1 MERVELEGVL
11 EELGHYEG
19 EDAGL
24 DDGGDIGSALLSRLH
39 NSHAEGHRHV
49 CTVVGAM
56 SQELKDQGFPLSP
69 VAYFG
74 ATVSSLEGLSKDPS
88 CGADPVV
95 SALVFFLSEVLPRM
109 PQNLLRSRAGPVL
122 ETLGRVLM
130 AGVLTESALEGALR
144 CVPHMIVVGGKDN
157 WPSAAPLYK
166 IILEYVTDSRSVVR
180 KLSHS
185 CIRDVLQGFQGSPT
199 LVSASEEIKAVF
211 ERFLLLAAGSNSAST
226 AAIEGGGSGWN
237 IVYML
242 NALQYC
248 LPLMVTKHKN
258 KILAYFKPLLELR
271 HSIVTRNIMDIL
283 HTLCLNPASE
293 VAPETLMELICLLAS
308 SALDKEDSA
317 DTMASTARL
326 LSVGTKKV
334 YALNRQ
340 ACVVKLAVI
349 INALGDI
356 LARGHE
362 EAVFAATES
371 LRSLIRTCIDDS
383 LIKQGV
389 DQINLTESSGERR
402 SGPTAIEKICV
413 TLESLLG
420 YQYNEV
426 WDMSFQ
432 ILSAMFEKL
441 GKSSHMMSGA
451 IRNLAEMQ
459 KLSEEVLAHRKQLHA
474 CLGAAVGALGPEL
487 FLTILPLKVDVEDI
501 SEANVW
507 LLPILKQ
514 YTVGAHLSF
523 FKRQILFL
531 IRRLQQ
537 KSQKLERDGL
547 IVSARNLKALVYSL
561 WSLLPAFCNYPV
573 DTASGFEGLQK
584 VLCDTLREEPE
595 LRGIICSSLQVLIQ
609 QNRTVLTGNFEA
621 SDDEMS
627 IFELKAR
634 ACYTPQLSGE
644 NLNAIRSSSPE
655 FFSVLSEIF
664 FKDLKDSGGCLQSTI
679 HELASI
685 SDKKLVKKFFTRTM
699 YELLKVIQ
707 KINNTDQDKSST
719 SKEVDASSGENSSLV
734 KRALLLDL
742 AVSLLPGLEM
752 EEINCLFS
760 AIKPGFKDK
769 DGLIQ
774 KKTYKILSIIL
785 KRNDFLSRE
794 LDGLLGMMIEEL
806 PHCHFSAKRYRL
818 DCLHYLILHM
828 SKDASG
834 ERKQDIIS
842 SYLTEIILALKEANK
857 KTRNRAYELLVEI
870 GRACGDEEQGGKRE
884 YLQHFFNMVAGGL
897 AGETPHMISAA
908 IKGLARLSYEFSDL
922 ISTAYSLL
930 PSAFLLM
937 QRENREITKANLGF
951 LKVLVAKSQ
960 ANGLHMHLGGIVD
973 GLLKWRDNTRNHF
986 KSKVKLLIEMMVKKC
1001 GLDAVKAVMPE
1012 EHMKLLTNIRK
1023 ISERKE
1029 RKEKSETGSLY
1040 SRASNSRHSRWN
1052 HTHIFSS
1059 FGEDESDAG
1068 GDLVVGTISGGKSK
1082 ASRAANSRA
1091 SSSLKRR
1098 VAPKMLSEDLLDQLD
1113 LLDRQR
1119 TRSSLYMSAAQ
1130 RKRKADPGE
1139 EPAEIAAD
1147 GRLVVRDDDESRA
1160 EERRRRWDS
1169 SDGGDGGDNAHR
1181 RRKEKHPTSGGDA
1194 ASAVGSSSRGRSKRQ
1209 KTKEAGWAYAGGEY
1223 SSKKARGD
1231 LKVKDKLEPYAYWP
1245 LDRKL
1250 LNRRA
1255 ELKAVA
1261 RKGMAKVM
1269 KRKHEGKGVAAVA
1282 KGVTLSRAQ
1291 RTAKRKGK
1299 LLQKKKH
1306 AR

>member
-1 MERVELEGVL
+1 
-11 EELGHYEG
+11 
-19 EDAGL
+19 
-24 DDGGDIGSALLSRLH
+24 
-39 NSHAEGHRHV
+39 
-49 CTVVGAM
+49 M

-95 SALVFFLSEVLPRM
+95 SAL
-109 PQNLLRSRAGPVL
+109 NLLRSRAGPVL
-122 ETLGRVLM
+122 ETLGR
-130 AGVLTESALEGALR
+130 
-144 CVPHMIVVGGKDN
+144 DN

-441 GKSSHMMSGA
+441 GKSSYMMSGA

-609 QNRTVLTGNFEA
+609 QNRRVLTGNFEA

-644 NLNAIRSSSPE
+644 NLNAIRSSSP
-655 FFSVLSEIF
+655 
-664 FKDLKDSGGCLQSTI
+664 
-679 HELASI
+679 
-685 SDKKLVKKFFTRTM
+685 DKKLVKKFFTRTM

-707 KINNTDQDKSST
+707 KINNTDQDKIH
-719 SKEVDASSGENSSLV
+719 ASNSYFCND
-734 KRALLLDL
+734 RALLLDL

-785 KRNDFLSRE
+785 KERNDFLSRE

-884 YLQHFFNMVAGGL
+884 YLQQFFNMVAGGL

-1023 ISERKE
+1023 ISEE
-1029 RKEKSETGSLY
+1029 RAKEKSETGSLY

-1068 GDLVVGTISGGKSK
+1068 GDVVVGTISGGKSK

-1091 SSSLKRR
+1091 SSSSKPARP
-1098 VAPKMLSEDLLDQLD
+1098 AGPAGPTEDQVEPLHVGG
-1113 LLDRQR
+1113 
-1119 TRSSLYMSAAQ
+1119 AAQ
-1130 RKRKADPGE
+1130 E
-1139 EPAEIAAD
+1139 EGGPRRGT
-1147 GRLVVRDDDESRA
+1147 GRD
-1160 EERRRRWDS
+1160 RRRRAARRA
-1169 SDGGDGGDNAHR
+1169 GR
-1181 RRKEKHPTSGGDA
+1181 RRVEGRGEAAAVGFLRRRRRRRQRPPPPEGETSHLRRRRGVG
-1194 ASAVGSSSRGRSKRQ
+1194 VGSSSRGRSKRQ